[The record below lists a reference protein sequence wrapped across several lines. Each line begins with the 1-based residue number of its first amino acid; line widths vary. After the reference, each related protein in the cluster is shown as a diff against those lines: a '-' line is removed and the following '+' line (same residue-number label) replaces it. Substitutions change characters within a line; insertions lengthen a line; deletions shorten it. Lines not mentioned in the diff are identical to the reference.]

1 MTKNEMLFK
10 LGEIKAGAAFKYEV
24 ETVRSGYSITEEC
37 ENIKDVEYLLT
48 AVDDG
53 YYTKIGFESYIPDTS
68 GDFIYYKDALTDIP
82 EVDTLVSNK
91 RDLRTTT
98 RRIK

>member
-10 LGEIKAGAAFKYEV
+10 LGEIKAGATFKYEV
-24 ETVRSGYSITEEC
+24 ETVISGYSNIEEC

-53 YYTKIGFESYIPDTS
+53 YYTKITVYDRELK
-68 GDFIYYKDALTDIP
+68 DFIYYKDALTDIP

>member
-10 LGEIKAGAAFKYEV
+10 SGEVKAEATFKYEV
-24 ETVRSGYSITEEC
+24 EITNSNYSIIEEC
-37 ENIKDVEYLLT
+37 ENIKDVEYLLA
-48 AVDDG
+48 AVDEK
-53 YYTKIGFESYIPDTS
+53 YYTKITVYDRKLK
-68 GDFIYYKDALTDIP
+68 DFIYYKDVLTDVP

>member
-10 LGEIKAGAAFKYEV
+10 LGEVKAEATFKYEV
-24 ETVRSGYSITEEC
+24 EITNSNYSIIEEC
-37 ENIKDVEYLLT
+37 ENIKDVEYLLS
-48 AVDDG
+48 AVNEK
-53 YYTKIGFESYIPDTS
+53 YYTKITVYDRELK
-68 GDFIYYKDALTDIP
+68 DFIYYKDVLTDVP

>member
-10 LGEIKAGAAFKYEV
+10 LGEVKAEATFKYDV
-24 ETVRSGYSITEEC
+24 EITSSNYSSIEEC
-37 ENIKDVEYLLT
+37 ENIKDVEYILA

-53 YYTKIGFESYIPDTS
+53 YYTKITVYDRELK
-68 GDFIYYKDALTDIP
+68 DFIYYKDVLTDVP
-82 EVDTLVSNK
+82 EVDILVSNK